1 MFSDSVLITV
11 TKAGIGF
18 TGKGETG
25 SSVVNFAPTGSA
37 DDENVMHAFFF
48 FFFENLFVLNWCV
61 L

>member
-48 FFFENLFVLNWCV
+48 FF
-61 L
+61 